1 MSPAVLVNVVG
12 FFLGA
17 VLYGMLLAM
26 ALGAGVPAAAEAWA
40 ARWRSPASRLM
51 ILTGL
56 LGLLWNI
63 GALTAYGFSPTLQD
77 SALRIPL
84 VIAFTALGFLP
95 AVVVHSV
102 LTRETPASTSLGAS
116 RSARAMIAAA
126 YALSAVASVI
136 HIRAAWLSEPL
147 PSIVALS
154 VLTAGFAVLM
164 LALLVSTRRNGHEG
178 RAIWVVALSV
188 FAVSAVHLAQ
198 HTGAESWWTEV
209 LGHHAS
215 LLLSLAILNRDYRF
229 ALADIF
235 LKRALTLTL
244 LLAIVSAVHFTFG
257 LSWLAERA
265 NDPTG
270 AHLAT
275 YVLALA
281 LLTAALQSAA
291 WRLASWFVDTVVL
304 RRPDYA
310 QLPTHIASDIAR
322 LDRTEDVFKIVSEQI
337 ASALDATWVRVAQL
351 DPGSPI
357 DLDLHGHVQIVRV
370 GMEADTLARRTTP
383 RNNDMYGGETASR
396 QAKAAPGSDAVKIA
410 DASTSAGASAAAG
423 ASATAGASASAGA
436 SGSAALAAN
445 QRAIGDVSLLTASPH
460 AAVLVPTVEA
470 PRYVV
475 LIGPLLGGRRLLSDD
490 LSLLESIAQIVARRL
505 DALRVAQERLEATV
519 REQQMRSLAT
529 EAELRALRAQLN
541 PHFLFNALTT
551 VGYLIQTAPDRAMG
565 TLLRLTSLLRGV
577 LRRTTNEFG
586 TLGDE
591 LDLIEAY
598 LEIEQ
603 ARFEERLRVT
613 IDVAPALRTIS
624 IPSLLVQPLVENA
637 VKHGIAPSAQGGDVI
652 VAAFLESDEAL
663 SHTQADAQA
672 DAYARAQ
679 AVIHVHQLRVSV
691 RDTGVGTTDAALARG
706 RARGVGI
713 SSVERRLHGHY
724 GAAASLRISSMPDV
738 GTTVDLVIPVPGP
751 RKESIAF
758 HDKAPHSHRR

>member
-102 LTRETPASTSLGAS
+102 LTRQATSS
-116 RSARAMIAAA
+116 SSAQATIAAA

-136 HIRAAWLSEPL
+136 HMRAAWLSEPV
-147 PSIVALS
+147 PSPIALT
-154 VLTAGFAVLM
+154 VLTAGYAVLM
-164 LALLVSTRRNGHEG
+164 LALLVGTRRHGHEG

-209 LGHHAS
+209 VGHHAS
-215 LLLSLAILNRDYRF
+215 LLLALAILNRDYRF

-257 LSWLAERA
+257 ATWLAERA
-265 NDPTG
+265 ADPTG
-270 AHLAT
+270 AHLTT

-291 WRLASWFVDTVVL
+291 RRLAAWFVDTVVL

-310 QLPTHIASDIAR
+310 ALPAQIATAIAR
-322 LDRTEDVFKIVSEQI
+322 LEQPDDVFNVVATQLAE
-337 ASALDATWVRVAQL
+337 ALDATWLRVAQL
-351 DPGSPI
+351 DAGLPI
-357 DLDLHGHVQIVRV
+357 DLHGHAQIVRV
-370 GMEADTLARRTTP
+370 GIEADLLARRTV
-383 RNNDMYGGETASR
+383 AL
-396 QAKAAPGSDAVKIA
+396 A
-410 DASTSAGASAAAG
+410 DAPDGA
-423 ASATAGASASAGA
+423 
-436 SGSAALAAN
+436 
-445 QRAIGDVSLLTASPH
+445 PH
-460 AAVLVPTVEA
+460 AALLVPTVEA
-470 PRYVV
+470 PRYVF
-475 LIGPLLGGRRLLSDD
+475 LIGQLLGGRRLLSDD
-490 LSLLESIAQIVARRL
+490 LSLLESIALIVARRL

-577 LRRTTNEFG
+577 LRRTTNEFS

-591 LDLIEAY
+591 LELIEAY

-613 IDVAPALRTIS
+613 VDVAPALRTLS

-637 VKHGIAPSAQGGDVI
+637 VKHGIAPSAQGGEVI
-652 VAAFLESDEAL
+652 VAAFLEVDGDSSGVA
-663 SHTQADAQA
+663 HA
-672 DAYARAQ
+672 
-679 AVIHVHQLRVSV
+679 HVQQLRISV
-691 RDTGVGTTDAALARG
+691 RDTGVGTTDGALARG

-713 SSVERRLHGHY
+713 SSIERRLHAHY
-724 GAAASLRISSMPDV
+724 GAAASLHISSMPDI
-738 GTTVDLVIPVPGP
+738 GTTVDLVVPVQGQ
-751 RKESIAF
+751 RKESVTA

>member
-126 YALSAVASVI
+126 YALSAVASMI

-215 LLLSLAILNRDYRF
+215 LLLALAILNRDYRF

-244 LLAIVSAVHFTFG
+244 LLAIVSAVHFTVG

-310 QLPTHIASDIAR
+310 QLPAHIASDIAR
-322 LDRTEDVFKIVSEQI
+322 LDRTEDVFKIVSDQI
-337 ASALDATWVRVAQL
+337 ASALDTTWVRVAQL
-351 DPGSPI
+351 DPGSLI
-357 DLDLHGHVQIVRV
+357 DVDLHGHGQIVRV
-370 GMEADTLARRTTP
+370 GAEADTLARRTTP
-383 RNNDMYGGETASR
+383 CDSDM
-396 QAKAAPGSDAVKIA
+396 SDVGVNGA
-410 DASTSAGASAAAG
+410 DT
-423 ASATAGASASAGA
+423 
-436 SGSAALAAN
+436 
-445 QRAIGDVSLLTASPH
+445 PH

-637 VKHGIAPSAQGGDVI
+637 VKHGIAPSAQGGEVI

-663 SHTQADAQA
+663 SHSHANGQEDGQADAQA
-672 DAYARAQ
+672 DAYAQAQ
-679 AVIHVHQLRVSV
+679 AMIHVHQLRVSV

-724 GAAASLRISSMPDV
+724 GAAA
-738 GTTVDLVIPVPGP
+738 
-751 RKESIAF
+751 
-758 HDKAPHSHRR
+758 